1 MLNGSLEVRNLIYFN
16 RVLMGNGYG
25 VMLRKKKVIL
35 IKNYFFDAKCYKQ
48 GGFVEIG
55 DGN

>member
-1 MLNGSLEVRNLIYFN
+1 
-16 RVLMGNGYG
+16 MGNGYG